1 MELTFAEMF
10 AGMGCFRLGLEQA
23 GWKCVWANDWEK
35 ATKTK
40 NRSGDIYRYH
50 WNDGTYHDG
59 DIREVDAR
67 QIPDHTLLT
76 AGFPCQSFSIAGPRK
91 GLDENRG
98 TLFTHIARVAEA
110 KRPPFLLLENVE
122 GLRSHDSGRT
132 FAVIL
137 RWLGNLGY
145 ILEWQIINSRYFG
158 VPQNRSRVYLIGHL
172 GTECASQ
179 IFPIG
184 EDAWSSNSPYGKT
197 QSERKRLRR
206 DNSSS
211 KVQIANTI
219 SARYGKDGSENLI
232 QVNKGETGECTRIY
246 DPQGHAP
253 TLNANTGGHHIPKI
267 VVKKPM
273 RPCTGCPK
281 YDPNVCTTKYCPIG
295 LWG

>member
-10 AGMGCFRLGLEQA
+10 AGIGCFRLGLEQA

-40 NRSGDIYRYH
+40 NLSGDIYRYH

-76 AGFPCQSFSIAGPRK
+76 AGFPCQSFSIAGKRK
-91 GLDENRG
+91 GISEDRG
-98 TLFTHIARVAEA
+98 TLFTHIARVAEI
-110 KRPPFLLLENVE
+110 KRPKFLLLENVG
-122 GLRSHDSGRT
+122 GLLNHDSGRT
-132 FAVIL
+132 FAVIV

-145 ILEWQIINSRYFG
+145 LLEWQMFNSRYFG
-158 VPQNRSRVYLIGHL
+158 VPQNRQRVFIIGHL
-172 GTECASQ
+172 GTECSSQ

-184 EDAWSSNSPYGKT
+184 EDAWSSDSPYGKT
-197 QSERKRLRR
+197 QGEGKRFRR
-206 DNSSS
+206 DNPPD
-211 KVQIANTI
+211 KVQVANTI

-246 DPQGHAP
+246 DPKGHAP
-253 TLNANTGGHHIPKI
+253 TLNANTGGHHVPKI
-267 VVKKPM
+267 VVKEKSNGN
-273 RPCTGCPK
+273 T
-281 YDPNVCTTKYCPIG
+281 
-295 LWG
+295 